1 MNRGVNGGLQVRLQ
15 KDLDRWIADGL
26 VPAAAREPILAG
38 VVEPRRL
45 EASAALAAVGG
56 LLLGAAVIA
65 FTAANWNGIPRLG
78 RFGLILGLFL
88 GVCAAAAWAGERR
101 PLARNVL
108 LLVAALIYAAAIGLT
123 GQIFDIAGDPR
134 SALHGAGLA
143 AIVLAL
149 AGRSSG
155 AAIAA
160 LACCGPRGLEVRFH
174 QRELAAALA
183 AAGRAAGRR
192 AGLGVAVEALDA
204 RREPGHGGRRPA
216 DPDLAENRRGHEP
229 GRLRGALIFVLLAG
243 AARRLDARGDPVAG
257 VAYGWWVWAALAFFA
272 AAGFGPHPPEALL
285 HRALWLAVAG
295 GVIALGLHDR
305 RTAVTAAGVVAMAG
319 AIAAILGDLGLGL
332 MTAAAVFAM
341 VPLAA
346 LAGGFALRRRA
357 KR

>member
-1 MNRGVNGGLQVRLQ
+1 MADYKSRLE
-15 KDLDRWIADGL
+15 KDLHRWIADGL
-26 VPAAAREPILAG
+26 VPSTSREPILAG
-38 VVEPRRL
+38 VAEPRRL
-45 EASAALAAVGG
+45 EASAALAVVGG

-88 GVCAAAAWAGERR
+88 SVCGAAAWAGERR

-134 SALHGAGLA
+134 LALHAAGLA
-143 AIVLAL
+143 AILLAV

-160 LACCGPRGLEVRFH
+160 LGL
-174 QRELAAALA
+174 LALGDWKFDFISENAPPPWLLFGAPVGLALGWVWRSKPLTHAASLASAIAALLTLIWLKSDA
-183 AAGRAAGRR
+183 PLNLDGFGF
-192 AGLGVAVEALDA
+192 ALLFA
-204 RREPGHGGRRPA
+204 
-216 DPDLAENRRGHEP
+216 
-229 GRLRGALIFVLLAG
+229 LLAG
-243 AARRLDARGDPVAG
+243 AARYLDGREDHVAG
-257 VAYGWWVWAALAFFA
+257 VAYGWWVWAALGFFA
-272 AAGFGPHPPEALL
+272 ASGFGPHPPEALL

-305 RTAVTAAGVVAMAG
+305 RNVVTAAGVVAMAG

-332 MTAAAVFAM
+332 MTAAAVFA
-341 VPLAA
+341 VVA
-346 LAGGFALRRRA
+346 LVALVGGFALRRRV